1 DLAGWFSSSEIH
13 VLSPRALE
21 KRASPVPESLE
32 ALRLAPMH
40 EYVHLVIGANNP
52 ELPPPFNPRT
62 FARYVRWA
70 WLCEGAATHFS
81 GQTHYLRAAIARRL
95 RDGGRPSFPP
105 AVRDATL
112 LGGTVYRLL
121 EREAGQAACVA
132 LAAARL
138 DPAGPG
144 HAIEHAFDRPFGD
157 VERDWRRA
165 LEA

>member
-1 DLAGWFSSSEIH
+1 MSSEGSVSH
-13 VLSPRALE
+13 
-21 KRASPVPESLE
+21 
-32 ALRLAPMH
+32 
-40 EYVHLVIGANNP
+40 
-52 ELPPPFNPRT
+52 
-62 FARYVRWA
+62 
-70 WLCEGAATHFS
+70 WLG
-81 GQTHYLRAAIARRL
+81 RL

-144 HAIEHAFDRPFGD
+144 HAIERAFGRPFGD

-165 LEA
+165 LEV